1 MIKNI
6 VLDMGNV
13 LLNYDPN
20 VCLQA
25 YVEDAKDRELIRKE
39 LFQGPESPMQK
50 GMTES
55 AGGFRKGFIQ
65 LLETVWI
72 IG

>member
-25 YVEDAKDRELIRKE
+25 YVEDEKDRDLIRKE
-39 LFQGPESPMQK
+39 LFQGPRM
-50 GMTES
+50 G
-55 AGGFRKGFIQ
+55 AG
-65 LLETVWI
+65 
-72 IG
+72 